1 MSLANDGHMSV
12 SWLKLQE
19 KYEIFWCSG
28 QVLYVHTSRWWS
40 RRTCSHLLLREHQN
54 LNWLL
59 NSHWQGAVETHW
71 EKINHIQGQ
80 RRSCKDGRGKI
91 TIKSNPISTRWVTQ
105 KLDNNNTK
113 EVLALLW
120 RFYAPHQSSQPVG
133 SSKKT
138 GNLTWRTVGFDYRTS
153 TELEETEGTNKIL
166 CTSRSNEESSDPTR
180 DWDRLD
186 CECLRVFCGS
196 VGQKWPAAGEGA
208 LAAAVLGGTYWHKS
222 FLEVTNS
229 PTIEPVDSRTEFTNS
244 KQQTGLEHSPTH
256 QQIIRLKIYWAWP
269 CPTKQDS
276 VLPTVSPSS
285 EILPKPLI
293 LIQQSVDRRSK
304 NCNPTAYRTKISIA
318 EI

>member
-1 MSLANDGHMSV
+1 MDICLFHDSSCKRNMKYSDAQGRSCTFTLQDGGVEGLALISSCENTKISIDCWIAIDRGL
-12 SWLKLQE
+12 LKPTE
-19 KYEIFWCSG
+19 K
-28 QVLYVHTSRWWS
+28 
-40 RRTCSHLLLREHQN
+40 
-54 LNWLL
+54 
-59 NSHWQGAVETHW
+59 
-71 EKINHIQGQ
+71 
-80 RRSCKDGRGKI
+80 SCKDGRGKI